1 MRRYSTAAGLAVCLG
16 ACSEEAAEIG
26 GTLASDTGISDVSA
40 AVDAAADLIDT
51 PEITATDIVI
61 SDTDG
66 GLLAVSPPRALVFE
80 ENPIDSPTTV
90 EVVLEDLNPQQKGR
104 LTGGYANVQNCVADK
119 DAGKAMSVDP
129 GGFKLDLTLCAPKYT
144 ALPEDG
150 AYTHITPPET
160 PSIDSDA
167 FAEVMMYHHIQR
179 IHGFFKDGFG
189 LTDLDY
195 PLDALVNVQVYV
207 ALCDSWAAFG
217 NALFTP
223 EGSFNFGI
231 DFDFGFEGAAIIFGQ
246 TADKDFAYEADVIA
260 HEYTHAMIGAT
271 RLNAITVDEQGLSNL
286 AGALN
291 EGYADYFA
299 CTTAGDSVIG
309 NYALNA
315 VAGLTV
321 CGVPISTSG
330 NLARDLATFRSC
342 PADLTAEV
350 HADGEIF
357 ASALW
362 AVRDALGADKA
373 DAVILGALVG
383 FTQSTGF
390 TEAAQAT
397 LAEAKSTLTQ
407 DEAAQVEK
415 AFGDRGLLACERV
428 IAADRVGL
436 RGIPLTFEAGGAL
449 GDGPLGPVTP
459 GYVQVG
465 FTVPEGAGSV
475 DLVLDIGGG
484 SGDVDADAVVKA
496 GGSAVAFGPGAG
508 GPGTVHDGV
517 ARIALRKGPS
527 NKELVLTLSGACIS
541 AGPWAAAILNEGG
554 GFSVRAA
561 RLELSPD
568 GGDANTLSCP

>member
-1 MRRYSTAAGLAVCLG
+1 MIGRNVIAAGFVLSLG
-16 ACSEEAAEIG
+16 ACTDESAEIG
-26 GTLASDTGISDVSA
+26 GTPQADAETTDV
-40 AVDAAADLIDT
+40 AVDAPEDVAQDGVDT
-51 PEITATDIVI
+51 PDSMATDIAVPD
-61 SDTDG
+61 SEDAPDTTG
-66 GLLAVSPPRALVFE
+66 PPRALVFE
-80 ENPIDSPTTV
+80 ENPIDSPSPV
-90 EVVLEDLNPQQKGR
+90 EVVLTDLNPQQKGR

-119 DAGKAMSVDP
+119 DAGKAMPVEF

-150 AYTHITPPET
+150 VYTHITPPET
-160 PSIDSDA
+160 QSIDSDA

-179 IHGFFKDGFG
+179 IHGYFKDGFG

-195 PLDALVNVQVYV
+195 PLDALVNVQVHV

-321 CGVPISTSG
+321 CGVPLSTSG
-330 NLARDLATFRSC
+330 NLARDLATFRTC

-362 AVRDALGADKA
+362 AIRDALGAEKA

-397 LAEAKSTLTQ
+397 LAEAQATL
-407 DEAAQVEK
+407 DAGDAAAVEK

-428 IAADRVGL
+428 IPANRVGV

-449 GDGPLGPVTP
+449 GNGPLGPVTP
-459 GYVQVG
+459 GYVQIG
-465 FTVPEGAGSV
+465 FLVPEGASSV
-475 DLVLDIGGG
+475 DLVLEVGGG
-484 SGDVDADAVVKA
+484 AGDVDADAVVKA
-496 GGSAVAFGPGAG
+496 GGSAVQLGG
-508 GPGTVHDGV
+508 GPGSGHDGV
-517 ARIALRKGPS
+517 ARIALRKGAS
-527 NKELVLTLSGACIS
+527 NKELVVTLSGSCLS
-541 AGPWAAAILNEGG
+541 PGPWSAAILNEGD
-554 GFSVRAA
+554 GFAVISA
-561 RLELSPD
+561 RLEISPE
-568 GGDANTLSCP
+568 GGDANTLGCP